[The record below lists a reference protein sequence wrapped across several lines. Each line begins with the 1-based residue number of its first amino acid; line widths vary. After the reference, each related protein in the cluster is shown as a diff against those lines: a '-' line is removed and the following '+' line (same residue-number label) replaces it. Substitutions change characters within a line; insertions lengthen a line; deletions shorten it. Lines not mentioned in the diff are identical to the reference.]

1 MSMIAYVVWFVCVQN
16 AAALV
21 NGIPLASL
29 QQQHADA
36 MRRYVLTYL
45 LRVAQPPAEE
55 RIRCDG
61 LDCAQQRRSRSQQ
74 QWVCCD
80 VCGRWLHFVCVGI
93 ARKPR
98 GAYVC
103 LICQA
108 QYD

>member
-1 MSMIAYVVWFVCVQN
+1 VCVQN

-21 NGIPLASL
+21 NAVPLASL

-36 MRRYVLTYL
+36 MRKYVLLYL
-45 LRVAQPPAEE
+45 LRVGQPPAEE
-55 RIRCDG
+55 RTRCDA
-61 LDCAQQRRSRSQQ
+61 LDCAQQSQQ
-74 QWVCCD
+74 PRRNCSQQRWICCD

-93 ARKPR
+93 AKKPR